1 MSNDKGLFERQHH
14 DPDRCCH
21 RHHGTGT
28 RTMASVAVDWGIYP
42 LGALGR
48 ADPPAPLYAAGQAPP
63 SASAEGT
70 PAPCR
75 RYRAEHLY
83 GAGA

>member
-1 MSNDKGLFERQHH
+1 MI
-14 DPDRCCH
+14 
-21 RHHGTGT
+21 GTMVLVLMGCGSAVFAGSMAGT
-28 RTMASVAVDWGIYP
+28 RTLASVASDRGIYP

-75 RYRAEHLY
+75 GYRAEHLY